1 MIELTHRPTVN
12 EFLSHPDCADFWNE
26 LGGFFELPHFYM
38 FLYESGC
45 MIVVEP
51 LPFGESLCGVHMACL
66 KKSRGRKAVDFA
78 KRGLKYIKDETGNR
92 IFARIQAGRREV
104 IAMATLSG
112 MKEFNKNETHVFLEA
127 VQCP

>member
-1 MIELTHRPTVN
+1 MN
-12 EFLSHPDCADFWNE
+12 EFLSHPDCADFWSE

-51 LPFGESLCGVHMACL
+51 LPFGEGLCGVHMACL

-78 KRGLKYIKDETGNR
+78 KRVAQYIKDETGNR
-92 IFARIQAGRREV
+92 IFARINRNRAEV
-104 IAMATLSG
+104 LAMAKMAN
-112 MKEFNKNETHVFLEA
+112 MKEFNHSETHVFLE
-127 VQCP
+127 VV